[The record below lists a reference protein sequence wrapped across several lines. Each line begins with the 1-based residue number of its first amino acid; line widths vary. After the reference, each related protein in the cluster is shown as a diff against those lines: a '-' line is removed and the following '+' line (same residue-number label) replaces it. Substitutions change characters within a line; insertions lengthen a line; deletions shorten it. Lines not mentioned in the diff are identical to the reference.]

1 MRLRITLA
9 EVLETG
15 VKEIVAVA
23 GAPFKL
29 TCCGF
34 NVIVYPEI
42 TGATSERLTEL
53 AVEVAGV
60 MVT

>member
-1 MRLRITLA
+1 MLLRITLA

-15 VKEIVAVA
+15 LKEIVAVA

-34 NVIVYPEI
+34 NVMVYPEI
-42 TGATSERLTEL
+42 AGATSDRFTVLGIEL
-53 AVEVAGV
+53 AGAI
-60 MVT
+60 VT